1 MNAEQRRRHVVDI
14 LRSDVITSVNDLIAA
29 LKKRTGETIGQ
40 ATAKGDLEAIGVV
53 RVQVGNGVWRYR
65 TADILNSD
73 DVRLAL
79 QDRLA
84 SDGIDVLPF
93 SDGVVIRTTKGTGA
107 SVSTLVKM
115 LIDYQLDNNIRW
127 VIGDEDH
134 VMIGIEPAAARSDYL
149 STFRTWSGI
158 GGKK

>member
-1 MNAEQRRRHVVDI
+1 MNIEQRRRHVVDI
-14 LRSDVITSVNDLIAA
+14 LRSEVITSVNDLIAA
-29 LKKRTGETIGQ
+29 LKTRTGESIGQ
-40 ATAKGDLEAIGVV
+40 TTAKGDLEAIGVV
-53 RVQVGNGVWRYR
+53 RVQVANGVWRYR

-84 SDGIDVLPF
+84 SDGVDVLPC

-134 VMIGIEPAAARSDYL
+134 VMIGIEPAAVRSDYL
-149 STFRTWSGI
+149 STFRTWSGL
-158 GGKK
+158 GGKR